1 MKALDL
7 RLLSQFLAVTTAF
20 AIAML
25 SLSSSDGPPSGL
37 FALLEELVA
46 ALFGDAIGYDKVG
59 HYIAYAALGAFA
71 AFGVRLHGPRALM
84 SMAAAILLYGGLLE
98 VIQGF
103 TDDRTPSFADL
114 LANAL
119 GVSTGFAAAEAAHI
133 FLKRYSL

>member
-1 MKALDL
+1 MKALSL
-7 RLLSQFLAVTTAF
+7 RLLSQGLAVITAI

-37 FALLEELVA
+37 FALLEEIVA
-46 ALFGDAIGYDKVG
+46 ALFGSAIGSDKIG
-59 HYIAYAALGAFA
+59 HFVAYTALGAFA
-71 AFGVRLHGPRALM
+71 AFGVRLHGPRALLGI
-84 SMAAAILLYGGLLE
+84 ALAILLYGGFLE
-98 VIQGF
+98 VVQGL

-119 GVSTGFAAAEAAHI
+119 GMATGFAAAEAAHI